1 MSTRYTN
8 SYLIK
13 ILKNAKERH
22 LKRTQDWGRSEYYK
36 STYVCHAIRNAME
49 VDGHKWTIPEKLEKL
64 VQRHIGTDVMDV
76 FLKKQFG
83 DSRYARMTYEQ
94 IQDWRA
100 LMIDNM
106 IKILQSEGKK

>member
-1 MSTRYTN
+1 MNYTN
-8 SYLIK
+8 AYLIE

-22 LKRTQDWGRSEYYK
+22 LKRTRNWDNSGYCQT
-36 STYVCHAIRNAME
+36 TYVCHTIRNAME

-64 VQRHIGTDVMDV
+64 VRRHIGTGVMDV

-106 IKILQSEGKK
+106 IKILQAEGKK